1 MLSSITKKR
10 EIESTSAPW
19 VILVINANISL
30 IGLIFSSS
38 IFQKVQQRCGMDKR
52 TWNPF
57 KMLRTKD
64 WLKLKA
70 HDSTLSILVIQDHIE
85 SIGKPIL
92 LKGDEVLLNGLLAQS
107 A

>member
-1 MLSSITKKR
+1 M
-10 EIESTSAPW
+10 
-19 VILVINANISL
+19 
-30 IGLIFSSS
+30 
-38 IFQKVQQRCGMDKR
+38 
-52 TWNPF
+52 WNPF
-57 KMLRTKD
+57 DMIRTKD

-70 HDSTLSILVIQDHIE
+70 QDSTFSISVIQDHIE

>member
-1 MLSSITKKR
+1 
-10 EIESTSAPW
+10 
-19 VILVINANISL
+19 
-30 IGLIFSSS
+30 
-38 IFQKVQQRCGMDKR
+38 MDKR
-52 TWNPF
+52 MWNPF

-70 HDSTLSILVIQDHIE
+70 QDSTFSISVIQDHIE

-107 A
+107 T

>member
-1 MLSSITKKR
+1 MLSSITKKG

-19 VILVINANISL
+19 VILVINVNISL
-30 IGLIFSSS
+30 VGLIFSSS
-38 IFQKVQQRCGMDKR
+38 IFQIVQQWSGMDKR
-52 TWNPF
+52 MWNPF
-57 KMLRTKD
+57 KMLRTED
-64 WLKLKA
+64 WQKLK
-70 HDSTLSILVIQDHIE
+70 SSRLYIFILVIQDHIE

>member
-1 MLSSITKKR
+1 
-10 EIESTSAPW
+10 
-19 VILVINANISL
+19 
-30 IGLIFSSS
+30 
-38 IFQKVQQRCGMDKR
+38 MDKR
-52 TWNPF
+52 MWNPF

-70 HDSTLSILVIQDHIE
+70 QDSTFSILVIKDHIE
-85 SIGKPIL
+85 TIGKPIL

>member
-1 MLSSITKKR
+1 M
-10 EIESTSAPW
+10 
-19 VILVINANISL
+19 
-30 IGLIFSSS
+30 
-38 IFQKVQQRCGMDKR
+38 
-52 TWNPF
+52 WNPF
-57 KMLRTKD
+57 KMLKIKD

-70 HDSTLSILVIQDHIE
+70 QDSTFSILVIQDHIE